1 MPAMRSKATRNNL
14 FGHHA
19 VGRVRQAVGT
29 FSDPNWTWIM
39 KPTNSLRTLKM
50 LAKRFARAKRMP
62 QHQALDLI
70 AEELEFAHWNALAN
84 AHKGNWHPTLV
95 QIAKIENYLHET
107 LPAYK
112 VRHSARRTKIE
123 RLTGDELTEEGTIQ
137 GHRYRI
143 TESLGDVYMFGAGWS
158 IHVPQSPNEA
168 PRLEI
173 AEQIN
178 HAEPIEDP
186 DFQIQALEVAITRS
200 EQVRASIA
208 SDWPR
213 RSTKPDSDGRVRHP
227 LFGKESDSWYCLHCN
242 SAITG
247 QQIADSL
254 WHCPA
259 CKASPLDIFET
270 AYWLDDGDNP
280 PIPIQDFDIRHNP
293 EPTIDMVDTRLKLEL
308 DADKITLLIRSALVE
323 DATNVSERLGALFA
337 NIDVDEEHDI
347 WITFDE
353 DLWPETKEPVQ
364 ALAVAQLL
372 GIEVEQSLGW
382 RELPFAWPGLGEHT
396 PSTVEYTKMM
406 LDAYAERRV
415 DKSA

>member
-1 MPAMRSKATRNNL
+1 
-14 FGHHA
+14 
-19 VGRVRQAVGT
+19 
-29 FSDPNWTWIM
+29 M

-50 LAKRFARAKRMP
+50 LAKRLARAKRVP

-84 AHKGNWHPTLV
+84 ARKGNWQPTPE
-95 QIAKIENYLHET
+95 QIAKIENHLQET

-112 VRHSARRTKIE
+112 VRHSDRRTQIE
-123 RLTGDELTEEGTIQ
+123 CSTGDELTEEGTIQ

-143 TESLGDVYMFGAGWS
+143 TESFGDVYMFGTGWS
-158 IHVPQSPNEA
+158 IHVPESPNEA

-178 HAEPIEDP
+178 HAEPIEEL
-186 DFQIQALEVAITRS
+186 DFQKQVLEIAITHS
-200 EQVRASIA
+200 EQVRAGIA

-213 RSTKPDSDGRVRHP
+213 RSTKPDKDGRVRHP
-227 LFGKESDSWYCLHCN
+227 LSGKESDSWYCLHCN

-247 QQIADSL
+247 QQVADSL

-259 CKASPLDIFET
+259 CKASPLDIFDT
-270 AYWLDDGDNP
+270 AYWLDAGDTT
-280 PIPIQDFDIRHNP
+280 PIQIQEADIRQDP
-293 EPTIDMVDTRLKLEL
+293 EPTIDIVDTRLKLKL

-323 DATNVSERLGALFA
+323 DATNVSERLGALIA
-337 NIDVDEEHDI
+337 GIDVDEEHDI

-353 DLWPETKEPVQ
+353 DLWPEAKEPVR
-364 ALAVAQLL
+364 ALAVAELL
-372 GIEVEQSLGW
+372 GIEVEQSSGW

-406 LDAYAERRV
+406 LDDYARQRV